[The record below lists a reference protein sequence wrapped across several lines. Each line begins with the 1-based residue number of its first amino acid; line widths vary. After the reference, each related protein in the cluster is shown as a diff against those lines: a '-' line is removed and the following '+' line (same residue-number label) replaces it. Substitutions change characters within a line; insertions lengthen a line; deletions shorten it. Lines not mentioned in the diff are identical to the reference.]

1 MLMRVVLI
9 LQLAFPDAVY
19 LVDAIEGGKELI
31 EACKPALESDHITKV
46 IHDCKRDSEALYFQ
60 FGIKLHNVMDTQIAY
75 SLIEEQEGKKSHDD
89 YISFVSLLADSRYCG
104 MY

>member
-1 MLMRVVLI
+1 MLI
-9 LQLAFPDAVY
+9 LHKKGFNCTYCV
-19 LVDAIEGGKELI
+19 
-31 EACKPALESDHITKV
+31 
-46 IHDCKRDSEALYFQ
+46 
-60 FGIKLHNVMDTQIAY
+60 QIAY